1 MKFRHRC
8 WCSHRMKRRG
18 FLATSLG
25 GAFGTGIMTADA
37 QQDAKP
43 SAAPLLRTPVN
54 LMAPREDGLVA
65 VWAVS
70 ALCRGWLEWRAAGGS
85 GEAGKA
91 AMTGAGFVPQ
101 SDEIFRVDLGGL
113 KPGKEYEV
121 RAVVE
126 AVDDEGRREESAWKK
141 FRTLDATTESTR
153 FVVWNDT
160 HERNDTI
167 AKLDDATPEA
177 DFFVWNGDTCNDWK
191 TEGILIPTLLH
202 PAGRDITKGRPML
215 LVPGNHDV
223 RGKFGFR
230 VPQMVGMTADRP
242 FCAFRS
248 GPVAVICLHTGE
260 DKPDDHPSF
269 KGRVAFEELRK
280 VQTAWLEKVIQDE
293 RFKEAP
299 YRIVFCHI
307 PLRWIKEETMD
318 YASGGFDRYSRR
330 SRDAWHDL
338 LVKWKAQVI
347 ISGHT
352 HNAQYLPADEK
363 FPYAQLVSGGPQLER
378 ARWIEGVAD
387 GAALKLTVRDLAGAV
402 THEAEFKPV

>member
-1 MKFRHRC
+1 
-8 WCSHRMKRRG
+8 MKRRG
-18 FLATSLG
+18 FIATSLG
-25 GAFGTGIMTADA
+25 GVLGGGVVTAS
-37 QQDAKP
+37 AKEP
-43 SAAPLLRTPVN
+43 AKAAGPLLRTPLN

-70 ALCRGWLEWRAAGGS
+70 ELCCGWVEWRSVGA
-85 GEAGKA
+85 EETGKA

-101 SDEIFRVDLGGL
+101 ADDIFRVNLTGL

-126 AVDDEGRREESAWKK
+126 AVEGGAKEESEWKK
-141 FRTLDATTESTR
+141 FRTLDSAAKSTR

-160 HERNDTI
+160 HEQNETV
-167 AKLDDATPEA
+167 AKLDDATPQG
-177 DFFVWNGDTCNDWK
+177 DFFVWNGDTCNNWN
-191 TEGILIPTLLH
+191 TNEMLIPTLLN
-202 PAGRDITKGRPML
+202 PAGRDITKGRPMI

-230 VPQMVGMTADRP
+230 VPQIVGMTDDLP

-260 DKPDDHPSF
+260 DKPDNHPSF
-269 KGRVAFEELRK
+269 KGRVAFDELRK
-280 VQTAWLEKVIQDE
+280 IQTAWLEKVVQRPEIRD
-293 RFKEAP
+293 AP
-299 YRIVFCHI
+299 YRVVFCHI
-307 PLRWIKEETMD
+307 PLRWIDEPETVD
-318 YASGGFDRYSRR
+318 YANKGFDHYSKR

-338 LVKWKAQVI
+338 LVKWKAQVV

-352 HNAQYLPADEK
+352 HNAQYLPANDK
-363 FPYAQLVSGGPQLER
+363 FPYAQMVSGGPQLER

-387 GAALKLTVRDLAGAV
+387 DKALKLTARDLGGAI
-402 THEAEFKPV
+402 THEAEFKPM